1 MECNDNNVRCHNCNV
16 KDITPFKA
24 LNDTELDIIADNKTC
39 VVFKKGQIIMHEGNK
54 PNGVYCIMKGKSKIH
69 KLGIEGKEQIIRF
82 AKNSDML
89 GYRSVLSDEPLS
101 ASVTALEDTYACFIP
116 KNELFE
122 VIEINSSFSMSLMKI
137 ACHELGEA
145 GKIIT
150 NLAQKTVRERLAEIL
165 LLLERIFGVTEEGNL
180 DVSLTREEIANLV
193 GTATESTIRL
203 LSEFKED
210 KLIILKGRKIK
221 LVDKSKLA
229 KIGSVFD

>member
-1 MECNDNNVRCHNCNV
+1 MECNDNNVRCHQCPV
-16 KDITPFKA
+16 RDITSFNT
-24 LNDTELDIIADNKTC
+24 LTNDQLDIIADSKTC

-54 PNGVYCIMKGKSKIH
+54 PNGVYCILNGKCKTH

-82 AKNSDML
+82 AKTGDML
-89 GYRSVLSDEPLS
+89 GYRSILSDEPLS
-101 ASVTALEDTYACFIP
+101 ASITALEDTHACFVP
-116 KNELFE
+116 RQELFD
-122 VIEINSSFSMSLMKI
+122 IIDMNSRFSLELMKI

-145 GKIIT
+145 GRIIT
-150 NLAQKTVRERLAEIL
+150 NLAQKTVRERLAEMLLIL
-165 LLLERIFGVTEEGNL
+165 EKTFGITDEGNL

-221 LVDKSKLA
+221 LVDKTKLA
-229 KIGSVFD
+229 KIGNVYD

>member
-1 MECNDNNVRCHNCNV
+1 MECNDNIV
-16 KDITPFKA
+16 KCGSCIVKE
-24 LNDTELDIIADNKTC
+24 LNPMNKLDEKQLQTISDNKTC

-54 PNGVYCIMKGKSKIH
+54 PNGVYCIQSGKCKTH

-82 AKNSDML
+82 AKTGDLL
-89 GYRSVLSDEPLS
+89 GYRSILSDEPLS
-101 ASVTALEDTYACFIP
+101 ASITALEDTRSCFIP
-116 KNELFE
+116 KQELFD
-122 VIEINSSFSMSLMKI
+122 ILEINPQFSLELMKI

-150 NLAQKTVRERLAEIL
+150 NLAQKTVRERLAEMLLIL
-165 LLLERIFGVTEEGNL
+165 EKTFGVNAEGNI

-210 KLIILKGRKIK
+210 QLIILKGRKIK
-221 LVDKSKLA
+221 LINKPKLA
-229 KIGSVFD
+229 KIGNVYD

>member
-1 MECNDNNVRCHNCNV
+1 MECNDNIV
-16 KDITPFKA
+16 KCSTCIVKEMAPMNS
-24 LNDTELDIIADNKTC
+24 LNDKQLQVISDNKTC

-54 PNGVYCIMKGKSKIH
+54 PNGVYCIQSGKCKTH

-82 AKNSDML
+82 AKTGDLL
-89 GYRSVLSDEPLS
+89 GYRSILSDEPLS
-101 ASVTALEDTYACFIP
+101 ASITALEDTRACFIP
-116 KNELFE
+116 KQELFDILE
-122 VIEINSSFSMSLMKI
+122 VNPQFSMDLMKI

-150 NLAQKTVRERLAEIL
+150 NLAQKTVRERLAEMLLIL
-165 LLLERIFGVTEEGNL
+165 ENTFGVNDEGNI

-221 LVDKSKLA
+221 LINKPKLA
-229 KIGSVFD
+229 KIGNVFD

>member
-1 MECNDNNVRCHNCNV
+1 MN
-16 KDITPFKA
+16 K
-24 LNDTELDIIADNKTC
+24 LDDKQLQTISDNKTC

-54 PNGVYCIMKGKSKIH
+54 PNGVYCIQSGKCKTH

-82 AKNSDML
+82 AKTGDLL
-89 GYRSVLSDEPLS
+89 GYRSILSDEPLS
-101 ASVTALEDTYACFIP
+101 ASITALEDTKSCFIP
-116 KNELFE
+116 KQELFE
-122 VIEINSSFSMSLMKI
+122 ILEINPQFSMELMKI

-150 NLAQKTVRERLAEIL
+150 NLAQKTVRERLAEMLLIL
-165 LLLERIFGVTEEGNL
+165 EKTFGITSEGNI

-210 KLIILKGRKIK
+210 ELIILKGRKIK
-221 LVDKSKLA
+221 LINKPKLA
-229 KIGSVFD
+229 KIGNVFD

>member
-1 MECNDNNVRCHNCNV
+1 MECNDNIV
-16 KDITPFKA
+16 KCSQCKILDQTSFRT
-24 LNDTELDIIADNKTC
+24 LTEEQLDMVSDNKTC

-54 PNGVYCIMKGKSKIH
+54 PNGVYCIQFGKCKTH

-82 AKNSDML
+82 AKKGDML
-89 GYRSVLSDEPLS
+89 GYRSILSDEPLS
-101 ASVTALEDTYACFIP
+101 ASITALEDTRACFLP
-116 KNELFE
+116 KQELFDILE
-122 VIEINSSFSMSLMKI
+122 VNPQFSLELMKV

-150 NLAQKTVRERLAEIL
+150 NLAQKTVRERLAEMLLIL
-165 LLLERIFGVTEEGNL
+165 EKTFGTNEEGNL

-210 KLIILKGRKIK
+210 KLIVLKGRKIK
-221 LVDKSKLA
+221 LVDKVKLA
-229 KIGSVFD
+229 KIGNVYD

>member
-1 MECNDNNVRCHNCNV
+1 MECSDNKRCIQCSV
-16 KDITPFKA
+16 KDITSFKN
-24 LNDTELDIIADNKTC
+24 LTNEQLDVISDNKTC

-54 PNGVYCIMKGKSKIH
+54 PNGVYCIQSGKCKTH

-82 AKNSDML
+82 AKIGDML
-89 GYRSVLSDEPLS
+89 GYRSILSDEPLS
-101 ASVTALEDTYACFIP
+101 ASITALEDTHACFIP
-116 KNELFE
+116 RQELFDIID
-122 VIEINSSFSMSLMKI
+122 VNSSFSLELMKI
-137 ACHELGEA
+137 ACHDLGEA
-145 GKIIT
+145 GRIIT
-150 NLAQKTVRERLAEIL
+150 NLAQKTVRERLAEMLLIL
-165 LLLERIFGVTEEGNL
+165 EKTFGVTEEGNL

-221 LVDKSKLA
+221 LVDKQKLA